1 MDSLA
6 LLRQRIA
13 SLKNS
18 ERAQISLRFFKT
30 GPGQYGEGDRF
41 LGLTVPQTRTLAKT
55 CGDLAQKEVDQLMY
69 SPWHEE
75 RLLALFILIAQF
87 KKGSQQRKEEIYHY
101 YLASTHWINNWD
113 LVDTSARDIVG
124 VYLLDRPR
132 EVLFELARSK
142 SLWERRIA
150 IIATF
155 AFIRCEQYQDSMKLV
170 ELLMLDQHDLMHKAC
185 GWVLREIGKKNL
197 QVLENFLQRHYRHMP
212 RTMLRYAIERFPEE
226 VRKKYLLGS
235 IPVLE

>member
-55 CGDLAQKEVDQLMY
+55 CGDLAQKEVDQLMH

-87 KKGSQQRKEEIYHY
+87 KKGSQQRKKEIYHY
-101 YLASTHWINNWD
+101 YLDSTQWINNWD
-113 LVDTSARDIVG
+113 LVDTSARDVVG

-132 EVLFELARSK
+132 DVLFELARSK

-155 AFIRCEQYQDSMKLV
+155 AFIRGEQYQDSMKLV
-170 ELLMLDQHDLMHKAC
+170 ELLMLDTHDLMHKAC
-185 GWVLREIGKKNL
+185 GWVLREIGKKNV
-197 QVLENFLQRHYRHMP
+197 QVLKNFLQRHYRHMP